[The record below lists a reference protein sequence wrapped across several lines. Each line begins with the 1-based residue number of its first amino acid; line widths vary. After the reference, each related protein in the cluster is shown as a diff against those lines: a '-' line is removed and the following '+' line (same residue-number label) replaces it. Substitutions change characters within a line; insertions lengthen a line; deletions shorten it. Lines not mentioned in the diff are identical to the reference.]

1 MKEINYNKSSK
12 MNTEKQIKMSLDL
25 AKQMLGKDEAMDML
39 IKQNFSD
46 EELGI
51 KPKLPKKWE
60 DIVHLNGYFVSSDS
74 LIKPV
79 NTGIIECHNKNSLP
93 TIKLAEAMLALC
105 QLLYLRD
112 IYNDGWEPNWKNDSR
127 KHIISVVGYELGR
140 CYLTSGQRILS
151 FKTGKLRDKF
161 LENFRDLIEIAKPL
175 L

>member
-46 EELGI
+46 KELGI

-112 IYNDGWEPNWKNDSR
+112 IYNDGWEPNWKNTRPKFAIYVRENAIVCSQ
-127 KHIISVVGYELGR
+127 ILFSQAV
-140 CYLTSGQRILS
+140 LS
-151 FKTGKLRDKF
+151 FETEKFRDEF

>member
-1 MKEINYNKSSK
+1 MNK
-12 MNTEKQIKMSLDL
+12 EKQIKMSPEL

-112 IYNDGWEPNWKNDSR
+112 IYNDGWEPDWCCYNYKYAILIRNN
-127 KHIISVVGYELGR
+127 KVVVNEL
-140 CYLTSGQRILS
+140 YSAQAVLS
-151 FKTGKLRDKF
+151 FKSSDIRDKF
-161 LENFRDLIEIAKPL
+161 LYNFKELIEIAKPL

>member
-1 MKEINYNKSSK
+1 
-12 MNTEKQIKMSLDL
+12 MNTEKQVTMSLEL

-60 DIVHLNGYFVSSDS
+60 DIAHLNGYFVSSDS

-93 TIKLAEAMLALC
+93 TKELAEAMLALC
-105 QLLYLRD
+105 QLLYLRN
-112 IYNDGWEPNWKNDSR
+112 IYNDGWEPDRNDENY
-127 KHIISVVGYELGR
+127 KYVISVGR
-140 CYLTSGQRILS
+140 NNLIKYIFSSRRPLS
-151 FKTGKLRDKF
+151 FKSEKLRDEF
-161 LENFRDLIEIAKPL
+161 YENFKDLLEIAKPL